1 MFNINCSVF
10 DRPWIR
16 RKKDISS
23 SGYDI
28 DTPSEIASSE
38 FFDNASIVP
47 LKRSKKY
54 GPSERPSL
62 EPPICNFADKNK
74 RRKIGRKFWNDE
86 EDACLKEGLLS
97 YGPETMNRWAKIKS
111 TCFAKLGFYFRYI
124 EWFIN

>member
-16 RKKDISS
+16 RKRDISS

-47 LKRSKKY
+47 LKRSKKDR
-54 GPSERPSL
+54 PTERSSL

-111 TCFAKLGFYFRYI
+111 SCFAKLGFYIRYV
-124 EWFIN
+124 EWFIH